1 MRTTRKLEDV
11 FFFFFDRKCKQ
22 RWHSYIKYT
31 HTHTHSNNKEHIH
44 TELLLDWRARGVA
57 LCFRLSV
64 FFFFV
69 VVVAAK
75 LRLAPRK
82 PCMVSATCCLLIRLL
97 HSRCFCLI
105 FPSVFF
111 TRLSLFFVFIFFY
124 FRFFFNYFAHPAMLS
139 SAVTKCVS
147 SRQLRCLVK
156 LLFSFSCFHNYCIL
170 PRLQSTRLL
179 FFFSSSSALGFSL
192 LLTN

>member
-1 MRTTRKLEDV
+1 MQTTVAQLYKI
-11 FFFFFDRKCKQ
+11 
-22 RWHSYIKYT
+22 HT
-31 HTHTHSNNKEHIH
+31 HTHTQQQQRTH
-44 TELLLDWRARGVA
+44 THRVASRLASAWRRSLLST
-57 LCFRLSV
+57 LCF

-179 FFFSSSSALGFSL
+179 FFFFPFFCTRLQSSS
-192 LLTN
+192 N

>member
-1 MRTTRKLEDV
+1 MS
-11 FFFFFDRKCKQ
+11 FFFFRQKVQTTVAQLYKI
-22 RWHSYIKYT
+22 HT
-31 HTHTHSNNKEHIH
+31 HTHTQQQQRTH
-44 TELLLDWRARGVA
+44 THRVASRLASAWRRSLLST
-57 LCFRLSV
+57 LCF

-111 TRLSLFFVFIFFY
+111 TRLSLFCFYFFFIFA
-124 FRFFFNYFAHPAMLS
+124 FFFI
-139 SAVTKCVS
+139 
-147 SRQLRCLVK
+147 
-156 LLFSFSCFHNYCIL
+156 IL
-170 PRLQSTRLL
+170 PTRQCSPLPL
-179 FFFSSSSALGFSL
+179 PNAFPHVSFAA
-192 LLTN
+192 